1 MALFV
6 LNFLLK
12 SGQSAGLWAAKPISI
27 WRGKLAGWAFL
38 GLLAGLGLLVVLGLL
53 AVLGLLVIL
62 GLLGFLVILAQLALF
77 VHLQA

>member
-12 SGQSAGLWAAKPISI
+12 SGQMVGSWVAKPISI

-38 GLLAGLGLLVVLGLL
+38 GLLAGLGLLVILCLLVVLGLL

-62 GLLGFLVILAQLALF
+62 G
-77 VHLQA
+77 

>member
-12 SGQSAGLWAAKPISI
+12 SGQSAGLWVAKPISI
-27 WRGKLAGWAFL
+27 WRDKLAGLAFL
-38 GLLAGLGLLVVLGLL
+38 GLLV
-53 AVLGLLVIL
+53 VLGLLVIL
-62 GLLGFLVILAQLALF
+62 GLLGFLVILAQLALL